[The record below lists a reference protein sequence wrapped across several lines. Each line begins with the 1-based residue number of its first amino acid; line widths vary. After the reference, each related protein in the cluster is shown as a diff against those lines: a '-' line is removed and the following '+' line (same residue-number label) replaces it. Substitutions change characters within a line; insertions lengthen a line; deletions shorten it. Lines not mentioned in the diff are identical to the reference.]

1 MPVCSPVQDGPS
13 NSIKVVDDFL
23 DPEARSMLLKQFP
36 ATPADKPYLGYTE
49 MSLKVAHTFAQRLVR
64 ALRFDTPE
72 IDEDLSGGG
81 TVEIP
86 IQKSVGSYGDHK
98 DQVVG
103 SGGRTL
109 APGLVGVV
117 YLAGE
122 GRIVFT
128 DKTGLEHAVDVKPG
142 RLIAWPNEDVYH
154 RLEAD
159 AAGRYGGFHRR
170 RNFLRFD
177 IRVRHWFFIILA
189 HAVAHTRKTNMIQR
203 GPDIFWDP

>member
-1 MPVCSPVQDGPS
+1 
-13 NSIKVVDDFL
+13 
-23 DPEARSMLLKQFP
+23 MLLKQFP

-64 ALRFDTPE
+64 ALRFDAPE
-72 IDEDLSGGG
+72 RDEDQSGGG

-117 YLAGE
+117 YLAGK
-122 GRIVFT
+122 GQIIFT
-128 DKTGLEHAVDVKPG
+128 DDKTGLEHAVDVKPG

-159 AAGRYGGFHRR
+159 AAGRYGGVHRR
-170 RNFLRFD
+170 RTFFRFY
-177 IRVRHWFFIILA
+177 IRVWHWFFMPA
-189 HAVAHTRKTNMIQR
+189 HAYAHTRNMIQR
-203 GPDIFWDP
+203 GPDIF